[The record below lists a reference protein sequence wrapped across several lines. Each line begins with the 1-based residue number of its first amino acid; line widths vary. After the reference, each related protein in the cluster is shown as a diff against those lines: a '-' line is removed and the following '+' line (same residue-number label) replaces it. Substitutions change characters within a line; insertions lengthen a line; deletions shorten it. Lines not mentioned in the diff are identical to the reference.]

1 MGDVLKG
8 PLVRGVEEGVERG
21 PFVMLPGVR
30 AASNCWYNLH
40 CLLRYNFWSL

>member
-21 PFVMLPGVR
+21 PFVR
-30 AASNCWYNLH
+30 AALNC
-40 CLLRYNFWSL
+40 